1 MIETVEETK
10 LLGVVLRSD
19 LSWSSNTA
27 YMIGRAN
34 HKLWMLKR
42 LKKLGAETN
51 DLVEVYQKQV
61 RSILEFAVPVWHSSL
76 TGIDR
81 MKIERVQKTAMHIIL
96 GNTYRSYSHALKCL
110 SLDSLFSRRQNLCK
124 TFARKAYK
132 NSKFRQWFELN
143 QKLAATRL
151 EKPPLKNAY
160 CRLER
165 FENSPIS
172 YLTLHHSRTIFSL
185 LNFH

>member
-1 MIETVEETK
+1 M
-10 LLGVVLRSD
+10 
-19 LSWSSNTA
+19 
-27 YMIGRAN
+27 
-34 HKLWMLKR
+34 
-42 LKKLGAETN
+42 
-51 DLVEVYQKQV
+51 

-172 YLTLHHSRTIFSL
+172 YLTKL
-185 LNFH
+185 LNRIKIQ